1 MNKKFLSAIL
11 FGALMVSST
20 GTFVSCKDYDDDID
34 NINKELTDIKSKLS
48 DLESKV
54 TTGGAYVTKIE
65 SVEGG
70 LKVSVSDGTSYNLTI
85 AGTPAG
91 STVVIDKT
99 TGEISIDGTPTGFF
113 ATTGTTPQGES
124 TAPYVKDGFW
134 YFYDDATKAFVKS
147 EYKASGNAWAVQK
160 GDSVVLHI
168 PNEAGV
174 MQEITLPTSS
184 SALTALNATSSNWTS
199 GKNIA
204 WSKAGAD
211 VTWAG
216 KKGNVTAGQLL
227 ISQLG
232 SETATVTPASYDL
245 GAQTL
250 TLVDIDGKTAP
261 VTVTATAA
269 EGDYV
274 TDRAASPSGKWNLAI
289 AMTDE
294 VTADNI
300 ATAFTKKVNGVDKNV
315 KYALAVNGTVMTGY
329 EYVIDT
335 QTVNESKT
343 NTAYNKDQID
353 LASKNVALGTS
364 TLSLNAATA
373 AQAYDS
379 YLTFEGAS
387 KTLAEAKGITV
398 DGMNITVP
406 ATAAAAATP
415 GLSVTVNIL
424 DITGKIAKNNV
435 ALTIAGASVSETETV
450 APVSIKIST
459 VNSFS
464 VDLGTIF
471 TNLDANIAQNADA
484 TKTTVTT
491 ADGNF
496 FALTSTTAANGLF
509 NVAGND
515 KIAFKKADGS
525 AATIAERNA
534 TKAVITLKMDGGTGS
549 SYVSAA
555 KDIANIYGTFNLTL
569 TLKDK
574 QGNELKKV
582 IVPVTVSKPEF
593 DDYYT
598 ANQYAG
604 WNEGVLSSVIDNSGN
619 TPAFTMP
626 TNLYTINKK
635 ADGTTGMTDAQPDYV
650 YTYKKAAV
658 DIDNSEVKEAASIT
672 FDDVVK
678 DGFLKT
684 TDYKVKASKEVV
696 TVNALTNGGSA
707 EDNKISVSKEFTMKL
722 APAFNKAKLV
732 YYTNGVA
739 GTVAAVNADG
749 IIAPLTGDG
758 TANKPKNGLALQYGD
773 EEIAVSATAIP
784 ASESDDHKL
793 GGYKVTTGSAATG
806 AVVVGFAKSAESA
819 GTGVNL
825 ETGDTGVKITGLNA
839 GQGGELVVTF
849 TDYAGIKTQATI
861 EYKK

>member
-184 SALTALNATSSNWTS
+184 SALTALNATPSNWTS

-216 KKGNVTAGQLL
+216 KKGNVAAGQLL
-227 ISQLG
+227 IGQLG

-245 GAQTL
+245 GAQEL

-343 NTAYNKDQID
+343 NTAYNKANIG
-353 LASKNVALGTS
+353 LANANVALGTS

-406 ATAAAAATP
+406 ATAAATP

-424 DITGKIAKNNV
+424 DITGKIAKKDV
-435 ALTIAGASVSETETV
+435 VLTIAGASVSETETV

-496 FALTSTTAANGLF
+496 FALTSATSIGDGLYKVAENTA
-509 NVAGND
+509 
-515 KIAFKKADGS
+515 IAFKKADGG
-525 AATIAERNA
+525 AATIAARNA
-534 TKAVITLKMDGGTGS
+534 IKAVITLNYTGS
-549 SYVSAA
+549 KYTTAA
-555 KDIANIYGTFNLTL
+555 KDLANIYGTFNLTL
-569 TLKDK
+569 TLKDA

-604 WNEGVLSSVIDNSGN
+604 WNEGILSSVIDNSGN
-619 TPAFTMP
+619 SPAFTMP

-635 ADGTTGMTDAQPDYV
+635 ADGTGMTDAQPGYT

-658 DIDNSEVKEAASIT
+658 DNSEVKEAASIT
-672 FDDVVK
+672 FTDVVK

-684 TDYKVKASKEVV
+684 TDYKVKANKEVV
-696 TVNALTNGGSA
+696 TVNALTGASNA
-707 EDNKISVSKEFTMKL
+707 AADNTISVSKEFTMKL

-749 IIAPLTGDG
+749 IIAALTEDK

-773 EEIAVSATAIP
+773 EEIAVSTTAIP
-784 ASESDDHKL
+784 ASASASNKL
-793 GGYKVTTGSAATG
+793 GGYQVSTADATSG
-806 AVVVGFAKSAESA
+806 ATIKVGFAKSAESA
-819 GTGVNL
+819 GSSVTL
-825 ETGDTGVKITGLNA
+825 EAGDTGVKITGLNA

>member
-184 SALTALNATSSNWTS
+184 SALTALNATPSNWTS

-216 KKGNVTAGQLL
+216 KKGNVAAGQLL
-227 ISQLG
+227 IGQLG

-245 GAQTL
+245 GAQEL

-343 NTAYNKDQID
+343 NTAYNKANIG
-353 LASKNVALGTS
+353 LASANVALGTS

-406 ATAAAAATP
+406 ATAAATP

-424 DITGKIAKNNV
+424 DITGKIAKKDV
-435 ALTIAGASVSETETV
+435 VLTIAGASVSETETV

-496 FALTSTTAANGLF
+496 FALTSATSIGDGLYKVAENTA
-509 NVAGND
+509 
-515 KIAFKKADGS
+515 IAFKKADGG
-525 AATIAERNA
+525 AATIAARNA
-534 TKAVITLKMDGGTGS
+534 IKAVITLNYTGS
-549 SYVSAA
+549 KYTTAA
-555 KDIANIYGTFNLTL
+555 KDLANIYGTFNLTL
-569 TLKDK
+569 TLKDA

-604 WNEGVLSSVIDNSGN
+604 WNEGILSSVIDNSGN
-619 TPAFTMP
+619 SPAFTMP

-635 ADGTTGMTDAQPDYV
+635 ADGTGMTDVQPGYT

-658 DIDNSEVKEAASIT
+658 DNSEVKEAASIT
-672 FDDVVK
+672 FTDVVK

-684 TDYKVKASKEVV
+684 TDYKVKANKEVV
-696 TVNALTNGGSA
+696 TVNALTGASNA
-707 EDNKISVSKEFTMKL
+707 AADNTISVSKEFTMKL

-749 IIAPLTGDG
+749 IIAALTEDK

-773 EEIAVSATAIP
+773 EEIAVSTTAIP
-784 ASESDDHKL
+784 ASASASNKL
-793 GGYKVTTGSAATG
+793 GGYQVSTADATSG
-806 AVVVGFAKSAESA
+806 ATIKVGFAKSAESA
-819 GTGVNL
+819 GGSVTL
-825 ETGDTGVKITGLNA
+825 EAGDTGVKITGLNA

>member
-1 MNKKFLSAIL
+1 
-11 FGALMVSST
+11 MVSST

-184 SALTALNATSSNWTS
+184 SALTALNATPSKWTS

-216 KKGNVTAGQLL
+216 KKGNVAAGQLL
-227 ISQLG
+227 IGQLG
-232 SETATVTPASYDL
+232 SETATVAPASYDL

-300 ATAFTKKVNGVDKNV
+300 ATAFTKRVNGVDKNV

-343 NTAYNKDQID
+343 NTDYNKANIG
-353 LASKNVALGTS
+353 LASANVALGTS

-406 ATAAAAATP
+406 ATAAATP

-424 DITGKIAKNNV
+424 DITGKIAKKDV
-435 ALTIAGASVSETETV
+435 VLTIAGASVSETETV

-496 FALTSTTAANGLF
+496 FALTSATSIGDGLYKVAENTA
-509 NVAGND
+509 
-515 KIAFKKADGS
+515 IAFKKADGG
-525 AATIAERNA
+525 AATIAARNA
-534 TKAVITLKMDGGTGS
+534 IKAVITLNYTGS
-549 SYVSAA
+549 KYTTAA
-555 KDIANIYGTFNLTL
+555 KDLANIYGTFNLTL
-569 TLKDK
+569 TLKDA

-604 WNEGVLSSVIDNSGN
+604 WNEGILSSVIDNSGN
-619 TPAFTMP
+619 SPAFTMP

-635 ADGTTGMTDAQPDYV
+635 ADGTGMTDAQPGYT
-650 YTYKKAAV
+650 YTYKKADA
-658 DIDNSEVKEAASIT
+658 SEVKNVDAIIFT
-672 FDDVVK
+672 DVVK

-684 TDYKVKASKEVV
+684 TDYKVKANKEVV
-696 TVNALTNGGSA
+696 TVNALTGASNA
-707 EDNKISVSKEFTMKL
+707 AADNTISVSKEFTMKL

-749 IIAPLTGDG
+749 IIAALTGDG

-773 EEIAVSATAIP
+773 EEIAVSTTAIP
-784 ASESDDHKL
+784 TSASNDHKL
-793 GGYKVTTGSAATG
+793 GGYEVTTGSAATG

-819 GTGVNL
+819 GGSVTL
-825 ETGDTGVKITGLNA
+825 EAGDTGVKITGLNA

>member
-1 MNKKFLSAIL
+1 
-11 FGALMVSST
+11 MVSST

-34 NINKELTDIKSKLS
+34 EINKELTDLKSKLS
-48 DLESKV
+48 YLESNV
-54 TTGGAYVTKIE
+54 NAGGAYVTKIE
-65 SVEGG
+65 SVDGG
-70 LKVSVSDGTSYNLTI
+70 FKVSVSDGTSYNLTI

-184 SALTALNATSSNWTS
+184 SALTALNATPSNWTS

-216 KKGNVTAGQLL
+216 KKGNVAAGQLL
-227 ISQLG
+227 IGQLG

-245 GAQTL
+245 GAQEL

-300 ATAFTKKVNGVDKNV
+300 ATAFTKRVNGVDKNV

-343 NTAYNKDQID
+343 NTDYNKANIG
-353 LASKNVALGTS
+353 LASANVALGTS

-406 ATAAAAATP
+406 ATAAATP

-424 DITGKIAKNNV
+424 DITGKIAKKDV
-435 ALTIAGASVSETETV
+435 VLTIAGASVSETETV

-491 ADGNF
+491 ADVNF

-534 TKAVITLKMDGGTGS
+534 TKAVITLNYTGS
-549 SYVSAA
+549 KYTTAA
-555 KDIANIYGTFNLTL
+555 KDLANIYGTFNLTL
-569 TLKDK
+569 TLKDA

-619 TPAFTMP
+619 SPAFTMP

-635 ADGTTGMTDAQPDYV
+635 ADGTGMTDAQPGYT
-650 YTYKKAAV
+650 YTYKKADA
-658 DIDNSEVKEAASIT
+658 SEVKNVDAIIFT
-672 FDDVVK
+672 DVVK

-684 TDYKVKASKEVV
+684 TDYKVKANKEVV
-696 TVNALTNGGSA
+696 TVNALTGASNA
-707 EDNKISVSKEFTMKL
+707 AADNTISVSKEFTMKL

-749 IIAPLTGDG
+749 IIAALTEDK

-773 EEIAVSATAIP
+773 EEIAVSTTAIP
-784 ASESDDHKL
+784 ASASASNKL
-793 GGYKVTTGSAATG
+793 GGYQVSTANATSG
-806 AVVVGFAKSAESA
+806 ATIKVGFAKSAESA
-819 GTGVNL
+819 GGSVTL
-825 ETGDTGVKITGLNA
+825 EAGDTGVKITGLNA

>member
-1 MNKKFLSAIL
+1 
-11 FGALMVSST
+11 MVSST

-184 SALTALNATSSNWTS
+184 SALTALNATPSNWTS

-216 KKGNVTAGQLL
+216 KKGNVAAGQLL
-227 ISQLG
+227 IGQLG

-245 GAQTL
+245 GAQEL

-343 NTAYNKDQID
+343 NTAYNKANIG
-353 LASKNVALGTS
+353 LASANVALGTS

-406 ATAAAAATP
+406 ATAAATP
-415 GLSVTVNIL
+415 GLRVTVNIL
-424 DITGKIAKNNV
+424 DITGKIAKKDLV
-435 ALTIAGASVSETETV
+435 LTIAGASVSETETV

-496 FALTSTTAANGLF
+496 FALTSATSIGDGLYKVAENTA
-509 NVAGND
+509 
-515 KIAFKKADGS
+515 IAFKKADGG
-525 AATIAERNA
+525 AATIAARNA
-534 TKAVITLKMDGGTGS
+534 IKAVITLNYTGS
-549 SYVSAA
+549 KYTTAA
-555 KDIANIYGTFNLTL
+555 KDLANIYGTFNLTL
-569 TLKDK
+569 TLKDA

-604 WNEGVLSSVIDNSGN
+604 WNEGILSSVIDNSGN
-619 TPAFTMP
+619 SLAFTMP

-635 ADGTTGMTDAQPDYV
+635 ADGTGMTDAQPGYT

-658 DIDNSEVKEAASIT
+658 DNSEVKEAASIT
-672 FDDVVK
+672 FTDVVK

-684 TDYKVKASKEVV
+684 TDYKVKANKEVV
-696 TVNALTNGGSA
+696 TVNALTGASNA
-707 EDNKISVSKEFTMKL
+707 AADNTISVSKEFTMKL

-749 IIAPLTGDG
+749 IIAALTEDK

-773 EEIAVSATAIP
+773 EEIAVSTTAIP
-784 ASESDDHKL
+784 ASASASNKL
-793 GGYKVTTGSAATG
+793 GGYQVSTADATSG
-806 AVVVGFAKSAESA
+806 ATIKVGFAKSAESA
-819 GTGVNL
+819 GGSVTL
-825 ETGDTGVKITGLNA
+825 EAGDTGVKIAGLNA

>member
-1 MNKKFLSAIL
+1 
-11 FGALMVSST
+11 MVSST

-184 SALTALNATSSNWTS
+184 SALTALNATPSNWTS

-216 KKGNVTAGQLL
+216 KKGNVAAGQLL
-227 ISQLG
+227 IGQLG

-245 GAQTL
+245 GAQEL

-343 NTAYNKDQID
+343 NTAYSKANIG
-353 LASKNVALGTS
+353 LASANVALGTS

-406 ATAAAAATP
+406 ATAAATP

-424 DITGKIAKNNV
+424 DITGKIAKKDV
-435 ALTIAGASVSETETV
+435 VLTIAGASVSETETV

-471 TNLDANIAQNADA
+471 TNLDANIAQNADT

-496 FALTSTTAANGLF
+496 FALTSATSIGDGLYKVAENTA
-509 NVAGND
+509 
-515 KIAFKKADGS
+515 IAFKKADGG
-525 AATIAERNA
+525 AATIAARNA
-534 TKAVITLKMDGGTGS
+534 IKAVITLNYTGS
-549 SYVSAA
+549 KYTTAA
-555 KDIANIYGTFNLTL
+555 KDLANIYGTFNLTL
-569 TLKDK
+569 TLKDA

-604 WNEGVLSSVIDNSGN
+604 WNEGILSSVIDNSGN
-619 TPAFTMP
+619 SPAFTMP

-635 ADGTTGMTDAQPDYV
+635 ADGTGMTDAQPGYT

-658 DIDNSEVKEAASIT
+658 DNSEVKEAASIT
-672 FDDVVK
+672 FTDVVK

-684 TDYKVKASKEVV
+684 TDYKVKANKEVV
-696 TVNALTNGGSA
+696 TVNALTGASNA
-707 EDNKISVSKEFTMKL
+707 AADNTISVSKEFTMKL

-749 IIAPLTGDG
+749 IIAALTEDK

-773 EEIAVSATAIP
+773 EEIAVSTTAIP
-784 ASESDDHKL
+784 ASASASNKL
-793 GGYKVTTGSAATG
+793 GGYQVSTADATSG
-806 AVVVGFAKSAESA
+806 ATIKVGFAKSAESA
-819 GTGVNL
+819 GGSVTL
-825 ETGDTGVKITGLNA
+825 EAGDAGVKITGLNA

>member
-184 SALTALNATSSNWTS
+184 SALTALNATPSNWTS

-216 KKGNVTAGQLL
+216 KKGNVAAGQLL
-227 ISQLG
+227 IGQLG

-245 GAQTL
+245 GAQEL

-343 NTAYNKDQID
+343 NTAYNKANIG
-353 LASKNVALGTS
+353 LASANVALGTS

-406 ATAAAAATP
+406 ATAAATP

-424 DITGKIAKNNV
+424 DITGKIAKKDV
-435 ALTIAGASVSETETV
+435 VLTIAGASVSETETV

-496 FALTSTTAANGLF
+496 FALTSATSIGDGLYKVAENTA
-509 NVAGND
+509 
-515 KIAFKKADGS
+515 IAFKKADGG
-525 AATIAERNA
+525 AATIAARNA
-534 TKAVITLKMDGGTGS
+534 IKAVITLNYTGS
-549 SYVSAA
+549 KYTTAA
-555 KDIANIYGTFNLTL
+555 KDLANIYGTFNLTL
-569 TLKDK
+569 TLKDA

-604 WNEGVLSSVIDNSGN
+604 WNEGILSSVIDNSGN
-619 TPAFTMP
+619 SPAFTMP

-635 ADGTTGMTDAQPDYV
+635 ADGTGMTDAQPGYT

-658 DIDNSEVKEAASIT
+658 DNSEVKEAASIT
-672 FDDVVK
+672 FTDVVK

-684 TDYKVKASKEVV
+684 TDYKVKANKEVV
-696 TVNALTNGGSA
+696 TVNALTGASNA
-707 EDNKISVSKEFTMKL
+707 AADNTISVSKEFTMKL

-749 IIAPLTGDG
+749 IIAALTEDK

-773 EEIAVSATAIP
+773 EEIAVSTTAIP
-784 ASESDDHKL
+784 ASASASNKL
-793 GGYKVTTGSAATG
+793 GGYQVSTADATSG
-806 AVVVGFAKSAESA
+806 ATIKVGFAKSAESA
-819 GTGVNL
+819 GGSVTL
-825 ETGDTGVKITGLNA
+825 EAGDTGVKIIGLNA

>member
-1 MNKKFLSAIL
+1 
-11 FGALMVSST
+11 MVSST

-34 NINKELTDIKSKLS
+34 EINKELTDIKSKLS

-184 SALTALNATSSNWTS
+184 SALTALNATPSNWTS

-216 KKGNVTAGQLL
+216 KKGNVAAGQLL
-227 ISQLG
+227 IGQLG

-245 GAQTL
+245 GAQEL

-343 NTAYNKDQID
+343 NTAYNKAQID

-406 ATAAAAATP
+406 ATAAATS

-424 DITGKIAKNNV
+424 DITGKIAKKDII
-435 ALTIAGASVSETETV
+435 LTIAGASVSETETV

-496 FALTSTTAANGLF
+496 FALTSATSIGDGLYKVAENTA
-509 NVAGND
+509 
-515 KIAFKKADGS
+515 IAFKKADGG
-525 AATIAERNA
+525 AATIAARNA
-534 TKAVITLKMDGGTGS
+534 TKAVITLNYAS
-549 SYVSAA
+549 SKYTTAA
-555 KDIANIYGTFNLTL
+555 KDLANIYGTFNLTL
-569 TLKDK
+569 TLKDA

-582 IVPVTVSKPEF
+582 IVPVTVSKPDF

-604 WNEGVLSSVIDNSGN
+604 WNEGILSSVIDNSTQN
-619 TPAFTMP
+619 APAFTMP

-635 ADGTTGMTDAQPDYV
+635 ADGTTGMTDAQPDYT
-650 YTYKKAAV
+650 YTYKKT
-658 DIDNSEVKEAASIT
+658 DNSEANNVTSIT
-672 FDDVVK
+672 FTDVVK

-684 TDYKVKASKEVV
+684 TDYKVKASNEVV
-696 TVNALTNGGSA
+696 TVNALTNDGSA
-707 EDNKISVSKEFTMKL
+707 EDNGISVSKEFTMKL

-784 ASESDDHKL
+784 ASASNDHKL
-793 GGYKVTTGSAATG
+793 GGYEVTTGSAATG

-825 ETGDTGVKITGLNA
+825 ETGDTGVKIAGLNA

>member
-1 MNKKFLSAIL
+1 
-11 FGALMVSST
+11 MVSST

-34 NINKELTDIKSKLS
+34 EINKELTDIKSKLS

-113 ATTGTTPQGES
+113 ATTDTTPQGES

-184 SALTALNATSSNWTS
+184 SALTALNATPSNWTS

-216 KKGNVTAGQLL
+216 KKGNVAAGQLL
-227 ISQLG
+227 IGQLG

-245 GAQTL
+245 GAQEL

-343 NTAYNKDQID
+343 NTAYNKAQID

-406 ATAAAAATP
+406 ATAAATS

-424 DITGKIAKNNV
+424 DITGKIAKKDII
-435 ALTIAGASVSETETV
+435 LTIAGASVSETETV

-471 TNLDANIAQNADA
+471 TNLDANIAHNAKAD
-484 TKTTVTT
+484 KTTVTT

-496 FALTSTTAANGLF
+496 FALTSATSIGDGLYKVAENTA
-509 NVAGND
+509 
-515 KIAFKKADGS
+515 IAFKKADGG
-525 AATIAERNA
+525 AATIAARNA
-534 TKAVITLKMDGGTGS
+534 TKAVITLNYAS
-549 SYVSAA
+549 SKYTTAA
-555 KDIANIYGTFNLTL
+555 KDLANIYGTFNLTL
-569 TLKDK
+569 TLKDA

-582 IVPVTVSKPEF
+582 IVPVTVSKPDF

-604 WNEGVLSSVIDNSGN
+604 WNEGILSSVIDNSTQN
-619 TPAFTMP
+619 APAFTMP

-635 ADGTTGMTDAQPDYV
+635 ADGTTGMTDAQPDYT
-650 YTYKKAAV
+650 YTYKKT
-658 DIDNSEVKEAASIT
+658 DNSEANNVTSIT
-672 FDDVVK
+672 FTDVVK

-684 TDYKVKASKEVV
+684 TDYKVKASNEVV
-696 TVNALTNGGSA
+696 TVNALTNDGSA
-707 EDNKISVSKEFTMKL
+707 EDNGISVSKEFTMKL

-739 GTVAAVNADG
+739 GTVATVNADG

-784 ASESDDHKL
+784 ASASNDHKL
-793 GGYKVTTGSAATG
+793 GGYEVTTGSAATG

-825 ETGDTGVKITGLNA
+825 ETGDTGVKIAGLNA

>member
-184 SALTALNATSSNWTS
+184 SALTALNATPSNWTS

-216 KKGNVTAGQLL
+216 KKGNVAAGQLL
-227 ISQLG
+227 IGQLG

-245 GAQTL
+245 GAQEL

-343 NTAYNKDQID
+343 NTAYNKANIG
-353 LASKNVALGTS
+353 LASANVALGTS

-406 ATAAAAATP
+406 ATAAATP

-424 DITGKIAKNNV
+424 DITGKIAKKDV
-435 ALTIAGASVSETETV
+435 VLTIAGASVSETETV

-496 FALTSTTAANGLF
+496 FALTSATSIGDGLYKVAENTA
-509 NVAGND
+509 
-515 KIAFKKADGS
+515 IAFKKADGG
-525 AATIAERNA
+525 AATIAARNA
-534 TKAVITLKMDGGTGS
+534 IKAVITLNYTGS
-549 SYVSAA
+549 KYTTAA
-555 KDIANIYGTFNLTL
+555 KDLANIYGTFNLTL
-569 TLKDK
+569 TLKDA

-604 WNEGVLSSVIDNSGN
+604 WNEGILSSVIDNSGN
-619 TPAFTMP
+619 SPAFTMP

-635 ADGTTGMTDAQPDYV
+635 ADGTGMTDAQPGYT

-658 DIDNSEVKEAASIT
+658 DNSEVKEVASIT
-672 FDDVVK
+672 FTDVVK

-684 TDYKVKASKEVV
+684 TDYKVKANKKVV
-696 TVNALTNGGSA
+696 TVNALTGASNA
-707 EDNKISVSKEFTMKL
+707 AADNTISVSKEFTMKL

-749 IIAPLTGDG
+749 IIAALTEDK

-773 EEIAVSATAIP
+773 EEIAVSTTAIP
-784 ASESDDHKL
+784 ASASASNKL
-793 GGYKVTTGSAATG
+793 GGYQVSTADATSG
-806 AVVVGFAKSAESA
+806 ATIKVGFAKSAESA
-819 GTGVNL
+819 GGSVTL
-825 ETGDTGVKITGLNA
+825 EAGDTGVKITGLNA

>member
-184 SALTALNATSSNWTS
+184 SALTALNATPSNWTS

-216 KKGNVTAGQLL
+216 KKGNVAAGQLL
-227 ISQLG
+227 IGQLG

-245 GAQTL
+245 GAQEL

-343 NTAYNKDQID
+343 NTAYNEANIG
-353 LASKNVALGTS
+353 LASANVALGTS

-406 ATAAAAATP
+406 ATAAATP

-424 DITGKIAKNNV
+424 DITGKIAKKDV
-435 ALTIAGASVSETETV
+435 VLTIAGASVSETETV

-496 FALTSTTAANGLF
+496 FALTSATSIGDGLYKVAENTA
-509 NVAGND
+509 
-515 KIAFKKADGS
+515 IAFKKADGG
-525 AATIAERNA
+525 AATIAARNA
-534 TKAVITLKMDGGTGS
+534 IKAVITLNYTGS
-549 SYVSAA
+549 KYTTAA
-555 KDIANIYGTFNLTL
+555 KDLANIYGTFNLTL
-569 TLKDK
+569 TLKDA

-604 WNEGVLSSVIDNSGN
+604 WNEGILSSVIDNSGN
-619 TPAFTMP
+619 SPAFTMP

-635 ADGTTGMTDAQPDYV
+635 ADGTGMTDAQPGYT

-658 DIDNSEVKEAASIT
+658 DNSEVKEAASIT
-672 FDDVVK
+672 FTDVVK

-684 TDYKVKASKEVV
+684 TDYKVKANKEVV
-696 TVNALTNGGSA
+696 TVNALTGASNA
-707 EDNKISVSKEFTMKL
+707 AADNTISVSKEFTMKL

-749 IIAPLTGDG
+749 IIAALTEDK

-773 EEIAVSATAIP
+773 EEIAVSTTAIP
-784 ASESDDHKL
+784 ASASASNKL
-793 GGYKVTTGSAATG
+793 GGYQVSTADATSG
-806 AVVVGFAKSAESA
+806 ATIKVGFAKSAESA
-819 GTGVNL
+819 GGSVTL
-825 ETGDTGVKITGLNA
+825 EAGDTGVKITGLNA
-839 GQGGELVVTF
+839 GQGCELVVTF

>member
-1 MNKKFLSAIL
+1 
-11 FGALMVSST
+11 MVSST

-184 SALTALNATSSNWTS
+184 SALTALNATPSNWTS

-216 KKGNVTAGQLL
+216 KKGNVAAGQLL
-227 ISQLG
+227 IGQLG

-245 GAQTL
+245 GAQEL

-343 NTAYNKDQID
+343 NTAYNKANIG
-353 LASKNVALGTS
+353 LASANVALGTS

-406 ATAAAAATP
+406 ATAAATP

-424 DITGKIAKNNV
+424 DITGKIAKKDV
-435 ALTIAGASVSETETV
+435 VLTIAGASVSETETV

-496 FALTSTTAANGLF
+496 FALTSATSIGDGLYKVAENTA
-509 NVAGND
+509 
-515 KIAFKKADGS
+515 IAFKKADGG
-525 AATIAERNA
+525 AATIAARNA
-534 TKAVITLKMDGGTGS
+534 IKAVITLNYTGS
-549 SYVSAA
+549 KYTTAA
-555 KDIANIYGTFNLTL
+555 KDLANIYGTFNLTL
-569 TLKDK
+569 TLKDA

-604 WNEGVLSSVIDNSGN
+604 WNEGILSSVIDNSGN
-619 TPAFTMP
+619 SPAFTMP

-635 ADGTTGMTDAQPDYV
+635 ADGTGMTDAQPGYT

-658 DIDNSEVKEAASIT
+658 DNSEVKEAASIT
-672 FDDVVK
+672 FTDVVK

-684 TDYKVKASKEVV
+684 TDYKVKANKEVV
-696 TVNALTNGGSA
+696 TVNALTGASNA
-707 EDNKISVSKEFTMKL
+707 AADNTISVSKEFTMKL

-749 IIAPLTGDG
+749 IIAALTEDK

-773 EEIAVSATAIP
+773 EEIAVSTTAIP
-784 ASESDDHKL
+784 ASASASNKL
-793 GGYKVTTGSAATG
+793 GGYQVSTADATSG
-806 AVVVGFAKSAESA
+806 ATIKVGFAKSAESA
-819 GTGVNL
+819 GGSVTL
-825 ETGDTGVKITGLNA
+825 EAGDTGVKITGLNA

>member
-1 MNKKFLSAIL
+1 
-11 FGALMVSST
+11 MVSST

-184 SALTALNATSSNWTS
+184 SALTALNATPSNWTS

-216 KKGNVTAGQLL
+216 KKGNVAAGQLL
-227 ISQLG
+227 IGQLG

-245 GAQTL
+245 GAQEL

-343 NTAYNKDQID
+343 NTAYNKANIG
-353 LASKNVALGTS
+353 LASANVALGTS

-406 ATAAAAATP
+406 ATAAATP

-424 DITGKIAKNNV
+424 DITGKIAKKDV
-435 ALTIAGASVSETETV
+435 VLTIAGASVSETETV

-496 FALTSTTAANGLF
+496 FALTSATSIGDGLYKVAENTA
-509 NVAGND
+509 
-515 KIAFKKADGS
+515 IAFKKADGG
-525 AATIAERNA
+525 AATIAARNA
-534 TKAVITLKMDGGTGS
+534 IKAVITLNYTGS
-549 SYVSAA
+549 KYTTAA
-555 KDIANIYGTFNLTL
+555 KDLANIYGTFNLTL
-569 TLKDK
+569 TLKDA

-604 WNEGVLSSVIDNSGN
+604 WNEGILSSVIDNSGN
-619 TPAFTMP
+619 SPAFTKP

-635 ADGTTGMTDAQPDYV
+635 ADGTGMTDAQPGYT

-658 DIDNSEVKEAASIT
+658 DNSEVKEAASIT
-672 FDDVVK
+672 FTDVVK

-684 TDYKVKASKEVV
+684 TDYKVKANKEVV
-696 TVNALTNGGSA
+696 TVNALTGASNA
-707 EDNKISVSKEFTMKL
+707 AADNTISVSKEFTMKL

-749 IIAPLTGDG
+749 IIAALTEDK

-773 EEIAVSATAIP
+773 EEIAVSTTAIP
-784 ASESDDHKL
+784 ASASASNKL
-793 GGYKVTTGSAATG
+793 GGYQVSTADATSG
-806 AVVVGFAKSAESA
+806 ATIKVGFAKSAESA
-819 GTGVNL
+819 GGSVTL
-825 ETGDTGVKITGLNA
+825 EAGDTGVKITGLNA

>member
-184 SALTALNATSSNWTS
+184 SALTALNATPSNWTS

-216 KKGNVTAGQLL
+216 KKGNVAAGQLL
-227 ISQLG
+227 IGQLG

-245 GAQTL
+245 GAQEL

-343 NTAYNKDQID
+343 NTAYNKANIE
-353 LASKNVALGTS
+353 LASANVALGTS

-406 ATAAAAATP
+406 ATAAATP

-424 DITGKIAKNNV
+424 DITGKIAKKDV
-435 ALTIAGASVSETETV
+435 VLTIAGASVSETETV

-496 FALTSTTAANGLF
+496 FALTSATSIGDGLYKVAENTA
-509 NVAGND
+509 
-515 KIAFKKADGS
+515 IAFKKADGG
-525 AATIAERNA
+525 AATIAARNA
-534 TKAVITLKMDGGTGS
+534 IKAVITLNYTGS
-549 SYVSAA
+549 KYTTAA
-555 KDIANIYGTFNLTL
+555 KDLANIYGTFNLTL
-569 TLKDK
+569 TLKDA

-604 WNEGVLSSVIDNSGN
+604 WNEGILSSVIDNSGN
-619 TPAFTMP
+619 SPAFTMP

-635 ADGTTGMTDAQPDYV
+635 ADGTGMTDAQLGYT

-658 DIDNSEVKEAASIT
+658 DNSEVKEAASIT
-672 FDDVVK
+672 FTDVVK
-678 DGFLKT
+678 NGFLKT
-684 TDYKVKASKEVV
+684 TDYKVKANKEVV
-696 TVNALTNGGSA
+696 TVNALTGASNA
-707 EDNKISVSKEFTMKL
+707 AADNTISVSKEFTMKL

-749 IIAPLTGDG
+749 IIAALTEDK

-773 EEIAVSATAIP
+773 EEIAVSTTAIP
-784 ASESDDHKL
+784 ASASASNKL
-793 GGYKVTTGSAATG
+793 GGYQVSTADATSG
-806 AVVVGFAKSAESA
+806 ATIKVGFAKSAESA
-819 GTGVNL
+819 GGSVTL
-825 ETGDTGVKITGLNA
+825 EAGDTGVKITGLNA

>member
-184 SALTALNATSSNWTS
+184 SALTALNATPSNWTS

-216 KKGNVTAGQLL
+216 KKGNVAAGQLL
-227 ISQLG
+227 IGQLG

-245 GAQTL
+245 GAQEL

-343 NTAYNKDQID
+343 NTAYNKANIG
-353 LASKNVALGTS
+353 LASANVALGTS

-406 ATAAAAATP
+406 ATAAATP

-424 DITGKIAKNNV
+424 DITGKIAKKDV
-435 ALTIAGASVSETETV
+435 VLTIAGASVSETETV

-496 FALTSTTAANGLF
+496 FALTSATSIGDGLYKVAENTA
-509 NVAGND
+509 
-515 KIAFKKADGS
+515 IAFKKADGG
-525 AATIAERNA
+525 AATIAARNA
-534 TKAVITLKMDGGTGS
+534 IKAVITLNYTGS
-549 SYVSAA
+549 KYTTAA
-555 KDIANIYGTFNLTL
+555 KDLANIYGTFNLTL
-569 TLKDK
+569 TLKDA

-604 WNEGVLSSVIDNSGN
+604 WNEGILSSVIDNSGN
-619 TPAFTMP
+619 SPAFTMP

-635 ADGTTGMTDAQPDYV
+635 ADGTGMTDAQPGYT

-658 DIDNSEVKEAASIT
+658 DNSEVKEAASIT
-672 FDDVVK
+672 FTDVVK

-684 TDYKVKASKEVV
+684 TDYKVKANKEVV
-696 TVNALTNGGSA
+696 TVNALTGASNA
-707 EDNKISVSKEFTMKL
+707 AADNTISVSKEFTMKL

-749 IIAPLTGDG
+749 IIAALTEDK

-773 EEIAVSATAIP
+773 EEIAVSTTAIP
-784 ASESDDHKL
+784 ASASASNKL
-793 GGYKVTTGSAATG
+793 GGYQVSTADATSG
-806 AVVVGFAKSAESA
+806 ATIKVGFAKSAESA
-819 GTGVNL
+819 GASVTL
-825 ETGDTGVKITGLNA
+825 EAGDTGVKITGLNA

>member
-85 AGTPAG
+85 ASTPAG

-184 SALTALNATSSNWTS
+184 SALTALNATPSNWTS

-216 KKGNVTAGQLL
+216 KKGNVAAGQLL
-227 ISQLG
+227 IGQLG

-245 GAQTL
+245 GAQEL

-343 NTAYNKDQID
+343 NTAYNKANIG
-353 LASKNVALGTS
+353 LASANVALGTS

-406 ATAAAAATP
+406 ATAAATP

-424 DITGKIAKNNV
+424 DITGKIAKKDV
-435 ALTIAGASVSETETV
+435 VLTIAGASVSETETV

-496 FALTSTTAANGLF
+496 FALTSATSIGDGLYKVAENTA
-509 NVAGND
+509 
-515 KIAFKKADGS
+515 IAFKKADGG
-525 AATIAERNA
+525 AATIAARNA
-534 TKAVITLKMDGGTGS
+534 IKAVITLNYTGS
-549 SYVSAA
+549 KYTTAA
-555 KDIANIYGTFNLTL
+555 KDLANIYGTFNLTL
-569 TLKDK
+569 TLKDA

-604 WNEGVLSSVIDNSGN
+604 WNEGILSSVIDNSGN
-619 TPAFTMP
+619 SPAFTMP

-635 ADGTTGMTDAQPDYV
+635 ADGTGMTDAQPGYT

-658 DIDNSEVKEAASIT
+658 DNSEVKEAASIT
-672 FDDVVK
+672 FTDVVK

-684 TDYKVKASKEVV
+684 TDYKVKANKGVV
-696 TVNALTNGGSA
+696 TVNALTGASNA
-707 EDNKISVSKEFTMKL
+707 AADNTISVSKEFTMKL

-749 IIAPLTGDG
+749 IIAALTEDK

-773 EEIAVSATAIP
+773 EEIAVSTTAIP
-784 ASESDDHKL
+784 ASASASNKL
-793 GGYKVTTGSAATG
+793 GGYQVSTADATSG
-806 AVVVGFAKSAESA
+806 ATIKVGFAKSAESA
-819 GTGVNL
+819 GGSVTL
-825 ETGDTGVKITGLNA
+825 EAGDTGVKITGLNA

>member
-1 MNKKFLSAIL
+1 
-11 FGALMVSST
+11 MVSST

-184 SALTALNATSSNWTS
+184 SALTALNATPSNWTS

-216 KKGNVTAGQLL
+216 KKGNVAAGQLL
-227 ISQLG
+227 IGQLG

-245 GAQTL
+245 GAQEL

-343 NTAYNKDQID
+343 NTAYNKANIG
-353 LASKNVALGTS
+353 LASANVALGTS

-406 ATAAAAATP
+406 ATAAATP

-424 DITGKIAKNNV
+424 DITGKIAKKDV
-435 ALTIAGASVSETETV
+435 VLTIAGASVSETETV

-496 FALTSTTAANGLF
+496 FALTSATSIGDGLYKVAENTA
-509 NVAGND
+509 
-515 KIAFKKADGS
+515 IAFKKADGG
-525 AATIAERNA
+525 AATIAARNA
-534 TKAVITLKMDGGTGS
+534 IKAVITLNYTGS
-549 SYVSAA
+549 KYTTAA
-555 KDIANIYGTFNLTL
+555 KDLANIYGTFNLTL
-569 TLKDK
+569 TLKDA

-604 WNEGVLSSVIDNSGN
+604 WNEGILSSVIDNSGN
-619 TPAFTMP
+619 SPAFTMP

-635 ADGTTGMTDAQPDYV
+635 ADGTGMTDAQPGYT

-658 DIDNSEVKEAASIT
+658 DNSEVKEAASIT
-672 FDDVVK
+672 FTDVVK

-684 TDYKVKASKEVV
+684 TDYKVKANKEVV
-696 TVNALTNGGSA
+696 TVNALTGASNA
-707 EDNKISVSKEFTMKL
+707 AADNTISVSKEFTMKL

-749 IIAPLTGDG
+749 IIAALTEDK

-773 EEIAVSATAIP
+773 EEIAVSTTAIP
-784 ASESDDHKL
+784 ASASASNKL
-793 GGYKVTTGSAATG
+793 GGYQVSTADATSG
-806 AVVVGFAKSAESA
+806 ATIKVGFAKSAESA
-819 GTGVNL
+819 GGSVTL
-825 ETGDTGVKITGLNA
+825 EAADTGVKITGLNA

>member
-1 MNKKFLSAIL
+1 
-11 FGALMVSST
+11 MVSST

-216 KKGNVTAGQLL
+216 KKGNVAAGQLL
-227 ISQLG
+227 IGQLG

-245 GAQTL
+245 GAQEL

-343 NTAYNKDQID
+343 NTAYNKNQIG
-353 LASKNVALGTS
+353 LASANVALGTS

-406 ATAAAAATP
+406 ATAAATP

-424 DITGKIAKNNV
+424 DITGKIAKKDII
-435 ALTIAGASVSETETV
+435 LTIAGASVSETETV

-496 FALTSTTAANGLF
+496 FALTSTTSIGDGLYK
-509 NVAGND
+509 VAENTA
-515 KIAFKKADGS
+515 IAFKKADGG
-525 AATIAERNA
+525 AATIAARNA
-534 TKAVITLKMDGGTGS
+534 TKAVITLDYAS
-549 SYVSAA
+549 SKYTTAA

-658 DIDNSEVKEAASIT
+658 DNSEVKEAASIT
-672 FDDVVK
+672 FNDVVK

-684 TDYKVKASKEVV
+684 TDYKVKASNEVV
-696 TVNALTNGGSA
+696 TVNALTGVSNA
-707 EDNKISVSKEFTMKL
+707 AADNTISVSKEFTMKL

-773 EEIAVSATAIP
+773 EEIAVSTTAIP
-784 ASESDDHKL
+784 ASASASNKL
-793 GGYKVTTGSAATG
+793 GGYQVSTADATSG
-806 AVVVGFAKSAESA
+806 ATIKVGFAKSAESA
-819 GTGVNL
+819 GGSVTL
-825 ETGDTGVKITGLNA
+825 EAGDTGVKITGLNA

>member
-1 MNKKFLSAIL
+1 M
-11 FGALMVSST
+11 
-20 GTFVSCKDYDDDID
+20 
-34 NINKELTDIKSKLS
+34 TDIKSKLS

-184 SALTALNATSSNWTS
+184 SALTALDATLNNWTS

-216 KKGNVTAGQLL
+216 KKGNVAAGQLL
-227 ISQLG
+227 IGQLG

-245 GAQTL
+245 GAQEL

-343 NTAYNKDQID
+343 NTAYNKANIG
-353 LASKNVALGTS
+353 LASANVALGTS

-406 ATAAAAATP
+406 ATAAATP

-424 DITGKIAKNNV
+424 DITGKIAKKDV
-435 ALTIAGASVSETETV
+435 VLTIAGASVSETETV

-496 FALTSTTAANGLF
+496 FALTSATSIGDGLYKVAENTA
-509 NVAGND
+509 
-515 KIAFKKADGS
+515 IAFKKADGG
-525 AATIAERNA
+525 AATIAARNA
-534 TKAVITLKMDGGTGS
+534 IKAVITLNYTGS
-549 SYVSAA
+549 KYTTAA
-555 KDIANIYGTFNLTL
+555 KDLANIYGTFNLTL
-569 TLKDK
+569 TLKDA

-658 DIDNSEVKEAASIT
+658 DNSEVKEAASIT
-672 FDDVVK
+672 FNDVVK

-684 TDYKVKASKEVV
+684 TDYKVKASNEVV

-707 EDNKISVSKEFTMKL
+707 EDNEISVSKEFTMKL

-773 EEIAVSATAIP
+773 EEIAVSTTAIP
-784 ASESDDHKL
+784 ASASDDHKL

-825 ETGDTGVKITGLNA
+825 EIGDTGVKITGLNA

>member
-1 MNKKFLSAIL
+1 
-11 FGALMVSST
+11 MVSST

-174 MQEITLPTSS
+174 VQEITLPTSS
-184 SALTALNATSSNWTS
+184 SALTALNATPNNWIS

-216 KKGNVTAGQLL
+216 KKGNVAAGQLL
-227 ISQLG
+227 IGQLG

-245 GAQTL
+245 GAQEL

-343 NTAYNKDQID
+343 NTAYNKANIG
-353 LASKNVALGTS
+353 LANANVALGTS

-406 ATAAAAATP
+406 ATAAATS

-424 DITGKIAKNNV
+424 DITGKIAKKDV
-435 ALTIAGASVSETETV
+435 DLTIAGASVSETETV

-496 FALTSTTAANGLF
+496 FALTSTTSIGDGLYK
-509 NVAGND
+509 VAENTA
-515 KIAFKKADGS
+515 IAFKKADGG
-525 AATIAERNA
+525 AATIAARNA
-534 TKAVITLKMDGGTGS
+534 TKAVITLDYAS
-549 SYVSAA
+549 SKYITAA

-658 DIDNSEVKEAASIT
+658 DNSEVKEAASIT
-672 FDDVVK
+672 FNDVVK

-684 TDYKVKASKEVV
+684 TDYKVKASNEVV
-696 TVNALTNGGSA
+696 TVNALTGVSNA
-707 EDNKISVSKEFTMKL
+707 AADNTISVSKEFTMKL

-773 EEIAVSATAIP
+773 EEIAVSTTAIP

-806 AVVVGFAKSAESA
+806 AVVVEFAKSAESA
-819 GTGVNL
+819 GGSVTL
-825 ETGDTGVKITGLNA
+825 ETGDAGVKIADLNA

>member
-1 MNKKFLSAIL
+1 MI
-11 FGALMVSST
+11 G
-20 GTFVSCKDYDDDID
+20 
-34 NINKELTDIKSKLS
+34 
-48 DLESKV
+48 
-54 TTGGAYVTKIE
+54 
-65 SVEGG
+65 
-70 LKVSVSDGTSYNLTI
+70 
-85 AGTPAG
+85 
-91 STVVIDKT
+91 
-99 TGEISIDGTPTGFF
+99 
-113 ATTGTTPQGES
+113 
-124 TAPYVKDGFW
+124 
-134 YFYDDATKAFVKS
+134 
-147 EYKASGNAWAVQK
+147 
-160 GDSVVLHI
+160 
-168 PNEAGV
+168 
-174 MQEITLPTSS
+174 
-184 SALTALNATSSNWTS
+184 
-199 GKNIA
+199 
-204 WSKAGAD
+204 
-211 VTWAG
+211 
-216 KKGNVTAGQLL
+216 
-227 ISQLG
+227 QLG

-245 GAQTL
+245 GAQEL

-343 NTAYNKDQID
+343 NTAYNKANIG
-353 LASKNVALGTS
+353 LANANVALGTS

-406 ATAAAAATP
+406 ATAAATP

-424 DITGKIAKNNV
+424 DITGKIAKKDV
-435 ALTIAGASVSETETV
+435 DLTIAGASVSETETV

-496 FALTSTTAANGLF
+496 FALTSTISIGDGLYKVAENTA
-509 NVAGND
+509 
-515 KIAFKKADGS
+515 IAFKKADGG
-525 AATIAERNA
+525 AATIAARNA
-534 TKAVITLKMDGGTGS
+534 TKAVITLDYAS
-549 SYVSAA
+549 SKYTTAA

-658 DIDNSEVKEAASIT
+658 DNSEVKEAASIT
-672 FDDVVK
+672 FNDVVK

-684 TDYKVKASKEVV
+684 TDYKVKASNEVV
-696 TVNALTNGGSA
+696 TVNALTGVSNA
-707 EDNKISVSKEFTMKL
+707 AADNTISVSKEFTMKL

-773 EEIAVSATAIP
+773 EEIAVSTTAIP

-806 AVVVGFAKSAESA
+806 AVVVEFAKSAESA
-819 GTGVNL
+819 GGSVTL
-825 ETGDTGVKITGLNA
+825 ETGDAGVKIADLNA

>member
-1 MNKKFLSAIL
+1 
-11 FGALMVSST
+11 MVSST

-184 SALTALNATSSNWTS
+184 SALTALDATLNNWIS

-227 ISQLG
+227 IGQLG

-245 GAQTL
+245 GAQEL

-343 NTAYNKDQID
+343 NTAYNKNQIG
-353 LASKNVALGTS
+353 LASANVALGTS

-406 ATAAAAATP
+406 DTAAATP

-424 DITGKIAKNNV
+424 DITGKIAKKDV
-435 ALTIAGASVSETETV
+435 DLTIAGASVSETETV

-471 TNLDANIAQNADA
+471 TNLDANIAQNADT

-496 FALTSTTAANGLF
+496 FALTSTISIGDGLYKVAENTA
-509 NVAGND
+509 
-515 KIAFKKADGS
+515 IAFKKADGG
-525 AATIAERNA
+525 AATIAARNA
-534 TKAVITLKMDGGTGS
+534 TKAVITLDYAS
-549 SYVSAA
+549 SKYTTAA

-619 TPAFTMP
+619 IPAFTMP

-635 ADGTTGMTDAQPDYV
+635 ADGTTGMTDAQPGYV

-658 DIDNSEVKEAASIT
+658 DNSEVKEAASIT
-672 FDDVVK
+672 FNDVFK

-684 TDYKVKASKEVV
+684 TDYKVKASNEVV
-696 TVNALTNGGSA
+696 TVNALTGVSNAAG
-707 EDNKISVSKEFTMKL
+707 DNTISVSKEFTMKL

-773 EEIAVSATAIP
+773 EEIAVSTTAIP

-806 AVVVGFAKSAESA
+806 AVVVKFAKSAESA
-819 GTGVNL
+819 GGSVTL
-825 ETGDTGVKITGLNA
+825 ETGDAGVKIADLNA

>member
-1 MNKKFLSAIL
+1 
-11 FGALMVSST
+11 MVSST

-184 SALTALNATSSNWTS
+184 SALTALNATPSNWTS

-216 KKGNVTAGQLL
+216 KKGNVAAGQLL
-227 ISQLG
+227 IGQLG

-245 GAQTL
+245 GAQEL

-343 NTAYNKDQID
+343 NTAYNKANIG
-353 LASKNVALGTS
+353 LASANVALGTS

-406 ATAAAAATP
+406 ATAAATP

-424 DITGKIAKNNV
+424 DITGKIAKKDV
-435 ALTIAGASVSETETV
+435 VLTIAGASVSETETV

-496 FALTSTTAANGLF
+496 FALTSATSIGDGLYKVAENTA
-509 NVAGND
+509 
-515 KIAFKKADGS
+515 IAFKKADGG
-525 AATIAERNA
+525 AATIAARNA
-534 TKAVITLKMDGGTGS
+534 IKAVITLNYTGS
-549 SYVSAA
+549 KYTTAA
-555 KDIANIYGTFNLTL
+555 KDLANIYGTFNLTL
-569 TLKDK
+569 TLKDA

-604 WNEGVLSSVIDNSGN
+604 WNEGILSSVIDNSGN
-619 TPAFTMP
+619 SPAFTMP

-635 ADGTTGMTDAQPDYV
+635 ADGTGMTDAQPGYT

-658 DIDNSEVKEAASIT
+658 DNSEVKEAASIT
-672 FDDVVK
+672 FTDVVK

-684 TDYKVKASKEVV
+684 TDYKVKANKEVV
-696 TVNALTNGGSA
+696 TVNALTGASNA
-707 EDNKISVSKEFTMKL
+707 AADNTISVSKEFTMKL

-749 IIAPLTGDG
+749 IIAALTEDK

-773 EEIAVSATAIP
+773 EEIAVSTTAIP
-784 ASESDDHKL
+784 ASASASNKL
-793 GGYKVTTGSAATG
+793 GGYQVSTADATSG
-806 AVVVGFAKSAESA
+806 ATIKVGFAKSAESA
-819 GTGVNL
+819 GGSVTL
-825 ETGDTGVKITGLNA
+825 EAGDTGVKITGSNA

>member
-1 MNKKFLSAIL
+1 
-11 FGALMVSST
+11 MVSST

-184 SALTALNATSSNWTS
+184 SALTALDATLNNWIS

-227 ISQLG
+227 IGQLG

-245 GAQTL
+245 GAQEL

-315 KYALAVNGTVMTGY
+315 KYALSVNGTVMTGY

-343 NTAYNKDQID
+343 NTAYNKAQID

-364 TLSLNAATA
+364 TLSLNATTA

-406 ATAAAAATP
+406 ATAAATP

-424 DITGKIAKNNV
+424 DITGKIAKKDV
-435 ALTIAGASVSETETV
+435 DLTIAGASVSETETV

-496 FALTSTTAANGLF
+496 FALTSATSIGDGLYKVAENTA
-509 NVAGND
+509 
-515 KIAFKKADGS
+515 IAFKKADGG
-525 AATIAERNA
+525 AATIAARNA
-534 TKAVITLKMDGGTGS
+534 IKAVITLNYTGS
-549 SYVSAA
+549 KYTTAA
-555 KDIANIYGTFNLTL
+555 KDLANIYGTFNLTL
-569 TLKDK
+569 TLKDA

-619 TPAFTMP
+619 SPAFTMP

-635 ADGTTGMTDAQPDYV
+635 ADGTGMTDAQPGYT
-650 YTYKKAAV
+650 YTYKKT
-658 DIDNSEVKEAASIT
+658 DNSEANNVTSIT
-672 FDDVVK
+672 FTDVVK

-684 TDYKVKASKEVV
+684 TDYKVKANKEVV
-696 TVNALTNGGSA
+696 TVNALTGASNA
-707 EDNKISVSKEFTMKL
+707 AADNTISVSKEFTMKL

-749 IIAPLTGDG
+749 IIAALTEDK

-773 EEIAVSATAIP
+773 EEIAVSTTAIP
-784 ASESDDHKL
+784 ASASNDHKL
-793 GGYKVTTGSAATG
+793 GGYEVTTGSAATG
-806 AVVVGFAKSAESA
+806 AVVVEFAKSAESA
-819 GTGVNL
+819 GGSVTL
-825 ETGDTGVKITGLNA
+825 ETSDTGVKIADLNA

>member
-184 SALTALNATSSNWTS
+184 SALTALNATPSNWTS

-216 KKGNVTAGQLL
+216 KKGNVAAGQLL
-227 ISQLG
+227 IGQLG

-245 GAQTL
+245 GAQEL

-315 KYALAVNGTVMTGY
+315 KYALAVNGSVMTGY

-343 NTAYNKDQID
+343 NTAYNKANIG
-353 LASKNVALGTS
+353 LASANVALGTS

-406 ATAAAAATP
+406 ATAAATP

-424 DITGKIAKNNV
+424 DITGKIAKKDV
-435 ALTIAGASVSETETV
+435 VLTIAGASVSETETV

-496 FALTSTTAANGLF
+496 FALTSATSIGDGLYKVAENTA
-509 NVAGND
+509 
-515 KIAFKKADGS
+515 IAFKKADGG
-525 AATIAERNA
+525 AATIAARNA
-534 TKAVITLKMDGGTGS
+534 IKAVITLNYTGS
-549 SYVSAA
+549 KYTTAA
-555 KDIANIYGTFNLTL
+555 KDLANIYGTFNLTL
-569 TLKDK
+569 TLKDA

-604 WNEGVLSSVIDNSGN
+604 WNEGILSSVIDNSGN
-619 TPAFTMP
+619 SPAFTMP

-635 ADGTTGMTDAQPDYV
+635 ADGTGMTDAQPGYT

-658 DIDNSEVKEAASIT
+658 DNSEVKEAASIT
-672 FDDVVK
+672 FTDVVK

-684 TDYKVKASKEVV
+684 TDYKVKANKEVV
-696 TVNALTNGGSA
+696 TVNALTGASNA
-707 EDNKISVSKEFTMKL
+707 AADNTISVSKEFTMKL

-749 IIAPLTGDG
+749 IIAALTEDK

-773 EEIAVSATAIP
+773 EEIAVSTTAIP
-784 ASESDDHKL
+784 ASASASNKL
-793 GGYKVTTGSAATG
+793 GGYQVSTADATSG
-806 AVVVGFAKSAESA
+806 ATIKVGFAKSAESA
-819 GTGVNL
+819 GGSVTL
-825 ETGDTGVKITGLNA
+825 EAGDTGVKITGLNA

>member
-1 MNKKFLSAIL
+1 
-11 FGALMVSST
+11 MVTST

-34 NINKELTDIKSKLS
+34 EINKELTDIKSKLS

-184 SALTALNATSSNWTS
+184 SALTALNATPSNWTS

-216 KKGNVTAGQLL
+216 KKGNVAAGQLL
-227 ISQLG
+227 IGQLG
-232 SETATVTPASYDL
+232 SETATVAPASYDL

-300 ATAFTKKVNGVDKNV
+300 ATAFTKRVNGVDKNV

-343 NTAYNKDQID
+343 NTAYNKNQIG
-353 LASKNVALGTS
+353 LASANVALGTS

-406 ATAAAAATP
+406 ATAAATP

-424 DITGKIAKNNV
+424 DITGKIAKKDV

-534 TKAVITLKMDGGTGS
+534 TKAVITLNYTGS
-549 SYVSAA
+549 KYTTAA
-555 KDIANIYGTFNLTL
+555 KDLANIYGTFNLTL
-569 TLKDK
+569 TLKDA

-635 ADGTTGMTDAQPDYV
+635 ADGTGMTDAQPGYT
-650 YTYKKAAV
+650 YTYKKADA
-658 DIDNSEVKEAASIT
+658 SEVKNVDAIIFT
-672 FDDVVK
+672 DVVK

-684 TDYKVKASKEVV
+684 TDYKVKANKEVV
-696 TVNALTNGGSA
+696 TVNALTGASNA
-707 EDNKISVSKEFTMKL
+707 AADNTISVSKEFTMKL

-749 IIAPLTGDG
+749 IIAALTGDG

-773 EEIAVSATAIP
+773 EEIAVSTTAIP
-784 ASESDDHKL
+784 TSASNDHKL
-793 GGYKVTTGSAATG
+793 GGYEVTTGSAATG

-825 ETGDTGVKITGLNA
+825 ETGDTGVKIAGLNA

>member
-147 EYKASGNAWAVQK
+147 EYKASGDAWAVQK

-184 SALTALNATSSNWTS
+184 SALTALNATPSNWTS

-216 KKGNVTAGQLL
+216 KKGNVAAGQLL
-227 ISQLG
+227 IGQLG

-245 GAQTL
+245 GAQEL

-343 NTAYNKDQID
+343 NTAYNKANIG
-353 LASKNVALGTS
+353 LASANVALGTS

-406 ATAAAAATP
+406 ATAAATP

-424 DITGKIAKNNV
+424 DITGKIAKKDV
-435 ALTIAGASVSETETV
+435 VLTIAGASVSETETV

-496 FALTSTTAANGLF
+496 FALTSATSIGDGLYKVAENTA
-509 NVAGND
+509 
-515 KIAFKKADGS
+515 IAFKKADGG
-525 AATIAERNA
+525 AATIAARNA
-534 TKAVITLKMDGGTGS
+534 IKAVITLNYTGS
-549 SYVSAA
+549 KYTTAA
-555 KDIANIYGTFNLTL
+555 KDLANIYGTFNLTL
-569 TLKDK
+569 TLKDA

-604 WNEGVLSSVIDNSGN
+604 WNEGILSSVIDNSGN
-619 TPAFTMP
+619 SPAFTMP

-635 ADGTTGMTDAQPDYV
+635 ADGTGMTDAQPGYT

-658 DIDNSEVKEAASIT
+658 DNSEVKEAASIT
-672 FDDVVK
+672 FTDVVK

-684 TDYKVKASKEVV
+684 TDYKVKANKEVV
-696 TVNALTNGGSA
+696 TVNALTGASNA
-707 EDNKISVSKEFTMKL
+707 AADNTISVSKEFTMKL

-749 IIAPLTGDG
+749 IIAALTEDK

-773 EEIAVSATAIP
+773 EEIAVSTTAIP
-784 ASESDDHKL
+784 ASASASNKL
-793 GGYKVTTGSAATG
+793 GGYQVSTADATSG
-806 AVVVGFAKSAESA
+806 ATIKVGFAKSAESA
-819 GTGVNL
+819 GGSVTL
-825 ETGDTGVKITGLNA
+825 EAGDTGVKITGLNA

>member
-1 MNKKFLSAIL
+1 
-11 FGALMVSST
+11 MVSST

-184 SALTALNATSSNWTS
+184 SALTALNATPSKWTS

-216 KKGNVTAGQLL
+216 KKGNVAAGQLL
-227 ISQLG
+227 IGQLG
-232 SETATVTPASYDL
+232 SETATVAPASYDL

-343 NTAYNKDQID
+343 NTAYNKNQIG
-353 LASKNVALGTS
+353 LASANVALGTS

-406 ATAAAAATP
+406 ATAAATS

-424 DITGKIAKNNV
+424 DITGKIAKKDV
-435 ALTIAGASVSETETV
+435 VLTIAGASVSETETV

-496 FALTSTTAANGLF
+496 FALTSTTSIGDGLYK
-509 NVAGND
+509 VAENTA
-515 KIAFKKADGS
+515 IAFKKADGG
-525 AATIAERNA
+525 AATIAARNA
-534 TKAVITLKMDGGTGS
+534 IKAVITLNYTGS
-549 SYVSAA
+549 KYTTAA
-555 KDIANIYGTFNLTL
+555 KDLANIYGTFNLTL

-635 ADGTTGMTDAQPDYV
+635 ADGTGMTDAQPGYT
-650 YTYKKAAV
+650 YTYKKATV
-658 DIDNSEVKEAASIT
+658 DNSEVKEAASIT
-672 FDDVVK
+672 FTDVVK

-684 TDYKVKASKEVV
+684 TDYKVKASNEVV
-696 TVNALTNGGSA
+696 TVNALTGASNA
-707 EDNKISVSKEFTMKL
+707 AADNTISVSKEFTMKL

-749 IIAPLTGDG
+749 IIAALTGDG

-773 EEIAVSATAIP
+773 EEIAVSTTAIP
-784 ASESDDHKL
+784 TSASNDHKL
-793 GGYKVTTGSAATG
+793 GGYEVTTGSAATG

-819 GTGVNL
+819 GGSVTL
-825 ETGDTGVKITGLNA
+825 ETGDAGVKIADLNA

>member
-184 SALTALNATSSNWTS
+184 SALTALNATPSNWTS

-216 KKGNVTAGQLL
+216 KKGNVAAGQLL
-227 ISQLG
+227 IGQLG

-245 GAQTL
+245 GAQEL

-343 NTAYNKDQID
+343 NTAYNKANIG
-353 LASKNVALGTS
+353 LASANVALGTS

-406 ATAAAAATP
+406 ATAAATP

-424 DITGKIAKNNV
+424 DITGKIAKKDV

-496 FALTSTTAANGLF
+496 FALTSATSIGDGLYK
-509 NVAGND
+509 VAENTV
-515 KIAFKKADGS
+515 IAFKKADGG
-525 AATIAERNA
+525 AATIAARNA
-534 TKAVITLKMDGGTGS
+534 IKAVITLNYTGS
-549 SYVSAA
+549 KYTTAA
-555 KDIANIYGTFNLTL
+555 KDLANIYGTFNLTL
-569 TLKDK
+569 TLKDA

-604 WNEGVLSSVIDNSGN
+604 WNEGILSSVIDNSGN
-619 TPAFTMP
+619 SPAFTMP

-635 ADGTTGMTDAQPDYV
+635 ADGTGMTDAQPGYT

-658 DIDNSEVKEAASIT
+658 DNSEVKEAASIT
-672 FDDVVK
+672 FTDVVK

-684 TDYKVKASKEVV
+684 TDYKVKANKEVV
-696 TVNALTNGGSA
+696 TVNALTGASNA
-707 EDNKISVSKEFTMKL
+707 AADNTISVSKEFTMKL

-749 IIAPLTGDG
+749 IIAALTEDK

-773 EEIAVSATAIP
+773 EEIAVSTTAIP
-784 ASESDDHKL
+784 ASASASNKL
-793 GGYKVTTGSAATG
+793 GGYQVSTADATSG
-806 AVVVGFAKSAESA
+806 ATIKVGFAKSAESA
-819 GTGVNL
+819 GGSVTL
-825 ETGDTGVKITGLNA
+825 EAGDTGVKITGLNA

>member
-1 MNKKFLSAIL
+1 
-11 FGALMVSST
+11 MVSST

-184 SALTALNATSSNWTS
+184 SALTALDATPSNWTS

-227 ISQLG
+227 IGQLG
-232 SETATVTPASYDL
+232 SETATVAPASYDL

-315 KYALAVNGTVMTGY
+315 KYTLAVNGTVMTGY

-343 NTAYNKDQID
+343 NTAYNKAQID

-406 ATAAAAATP
+406 ATAAATP

-424 DITGKIAKNNV
+424 DITGKIAKKDV

-525 AATIAERNA
+525 AASIAARNA
-534 TKAVITLKMDGGTGS
+534 TKAVITLKMNGGTGS

-555 KDIANIYGTFNLTL
+555 KDLANIYGTFNLTL

-635 ADGTTGMTDAQPDYV
+635 ADGTTGMTDAQPGYT
-650 YTYKKAAV
+650 YTYKKTDA
-658 DIDNSEVKEAASIT
+658 SEVKNVASIT
-672 FDDVVK
+672 FTDVVK

-707 EDNKISVSKEFTMKL
+707 EDNGISVSKEFTMKL

-773 EEIAVSATAIP
+773 EEIAVSTTAIP
-784 ASESDDHKL
+784 ASASASNKL
-793 GGYKVTTGSAATG
+793 GGYQVSTADATSG
-806 AVVVGFAKSAESA
+806 ATIKVGFAKSAESA

-825 ETGDTGVKITGLNA
+825 EAGDTGVKITGLNA

>member
-1 MNKKFLSAIL
+1 MI
-11 FGALMVSST
+11 G
-20 GTFVSCKDYDDDID
+20 
-34 NINKELTDIKSKLS
+34 
-48 DLESKV
+48 
-54 TTGGAYVTKIE
+54 
-65 SVEGG
+65 
-70 LKVSVSDGTSYNLTI
+70 
-85 AGTPAG
+85 
-91 STVVIDKT
+91 
-99 TGEISIDGTPTGFF
+99 
-113 ATTGTTPQGES
+113 
-124 TAPYVKDGFW
+124 
-134 YFYDDATKAFVKS
+134 
-147 EYKASGNAWAVQK
+147 
-160 GDSVVLHI
+160 
-168 PNEAGV
+168 
-174 MQEITLPTSS
+174 
-184 SALTALNATSSNWTS
+184 
-199 GKNIA
+199 
-204 WSKAGAD
+204 
-211 VTWAG
+211 
-216 KKGNVTAGQLL
+216 
-227 ISQLG
+227 QLG

-406 ATAAAAATP
+406 ATAAATP

-496 FALTSTTAANGLF
+496 FALTSTTAANGLL

>member
-1 MNKKFLSAIL
+1 
-11 FGALMVSST
+11 MVSST

-34 NINKELTDIKSKLS
+34 EINKELTDIKSKLS

-184 SALTALNATSSNWTS
+184 SALTALNATPSNWTS

-227 ISQLG
+227 IGQLG

-343 NTAYNKDQID
+343 NTAYNKANIG
-353 LASKNVALGTS
+353 LANANVALGTS

-406 ATAAAAATP
+406 ATAAATS

-424 DITGKIAKNNV
+424 DITGKIAKKDV
-435 ALTIAGASVSETETV
+435 VLTIAGASVSETETV

-496 FALTSTTAANGLF
+496 FALTSATSIGDGLYKVAENTA
-509 NVAGND
+509 
-515 KIAFKKADGS
+515 IAFKKADGG
-525 AATIAERNA
+525 AAAIAARNA

-604 WNEGVLSSVIDNSGN
+604 WNEGVLSSVIDNS
-619 TPAFTMP
+619 TQDAPAFTMP

-635 ADGTTGMTDAQPDYV
+635 ADGTTGMTDAQPDYA

-658 DIDNSEVKEAASIT
+658 DNSEVKEAASIT
-672 FDDVVK
+672 FTDVVK

-684 TDYKVKASKEVV
+684 TDYKVKASNEVV
-696 TVNALTNGGSA
+696 TVNALTGASNA
-707 EDNKISVSKEFTMKL
+707 AADNTISVSKEFTMKL

-749 IIAPLTGDG
+749 IIAALTGDG

-773 EEIAVSATAIP
+773 EEIAVSTTAIP
-784 ASESDDHKL
+784 TSASNDHKL
-793 GGYKVTTGSAATG
+793 GGYEVTTGSAATG
-806 AVVVGFAKSAESA
+806 AVVVEFAKSAESA
-819 GTGVNL
+819 GTGVKL
-825 ETGDTGVKITGLNA
+825 EAGDTGVKITGLNA

>member
-184 SALTALNATSSNWTS
+184 SALTALNATPSNWTS

-216 KKGNVTAGQLL
+216 KKGNVAAGQLL
-227 ISQLG
+227 IGQLG

-245 GAQTL
+245 GAQEL

-343 NTAYNKDQID
+343 NTAYYKANIG
-353 LASKNVALGTS
+353 LASANVALGTS

-406 ATAAAAATP
+406 ATAAATP

-424 DITGKIAKNNV
+424 DITGKIAKKDV
-435 ALTIAGASVSETETV
+435 VLTIAGASVSETETV

-496 FALTSTTAANGLF
+496 FALTSATSIGDGLYKVAENTA
-509 NVAGND
+509 
-515 KIAFKKADGS
+515 IAFKKADGG
-525 AATIAERNA
+525 AATIAARNA
-534 TKAVITLKMDGGTGS
+534 IKAVITLNYTGS
-549 SYVSAA
+549 KYTTAA
-555 KDIANIYGTFNLTL
+555 KDLANIYGTFNLTL
-569 TLKDK
+569 TLKDA

-604 WNEGVLSSVIDNSGN
+604 WNEGILSSVIDNSGN
-619 TPAFTMP
+619 SPAFTMP

-635 ADGTTGMTDAQPDYV
+635 ADGTGMTDAQPGYT

-658 DIDNSEVKEAASIT
+658 DNSEVKEAASIT
-672 FDDVVK
+672 FTDVVK

-684 TDYKVKASKEVV
+684 TDYKVKANKEVV
-696 TVNALTNGGSA
+696 TVNALTGASNA
-707 EDNKISVSKEFTMKL
+707 AADNTISVSKEFTMKL

-749 IIAPLTGDG
+749 IIAALTEDK

-773 EEIAVSATAIP
+773 EEIAVSTTAIP
-784 ASESDDHKL
+784 ASASASNKL
-793 GGYKVTTGSAATG
+793 GGYQVSTADATSG
-806 AVVVGFAKSAESA
+806 ATIKVGFAKSAESA
-819 GTGVNL
+819 GGSVTL
-825 ETGDTGVKITGLNA
+825 EAGDTGVKITGLNA

>member
-1 MNKKFLSAIL
+1 
-11 FGALMVSST
+11 MVSST

-184 SALTALNATSSNWTS
+184 SALTALNATPNNWIS

-227 ISQLG
+227 IGQLG

-245 GAQTL
+245 GAQEL

-343 NTAYNKDQID
+343 NTAYNKANIG
-353 LASKNVALGTS
+353 LANANVALGTS

-406 ATAAAAATP
+406 ATAAATS

-424 DITGKIAKNNV
+424 DITGKIAKKDV
-435 ALTIAGASVSETETV
+435 DLTIAGASVSETETV

-496 FALTSTTAANGLF
+496 FALTSTISIGDGLYKVAENTA
-509 NVAGND
+509 
-515 KIAFKKADGS
+515 IAFKKADGG
-525 AATIAERNA
+525 AATIAARNA
-534 TKAVITLKMDGGTGS
+534 TKAVITLDYAS
-549 SYVSAA
+549 SKYTTAA

-658 DIDNSEVKEAASIT
+658 DNSEVKEAASIT
-672 FDDVVK
+672 FNDVVK

-684 TDYKVKASKEVV
+684 TDYKVKASNEVV
-696 TVNALTNGGSA
+696 TVNALTGVSNA
-707 EDNKISVSKEFTMKL
+707 AADNTISVSKEFTMKL

-773 EEIAVSATAIP
+773 EEIAVSTTAIP

-806 AVVVGFAKSAESA
+806 AVVVEFAKSAESA
-819 GTGVNL
+819 GGSVTL
-825 ETGDTGVKITGLNA
+825 ETGDAGVKIADLNA

>member
-34 NINKELTDIKSKLS
+34 EINKELTDIKSKLS

-184 SALTALNATSSNWTS
+184 SALTALNATPSNWTS

-227 ISQLG
+227 IGQLG

-343 NTAYNKDQID
+343 NTAYNKNQIG
-353 LASKNVALGTS
+353 LASANVALGTS

-406 ATAAAAATP
+406 ATAAATS

-424 DITGKIAKNNV
+424 DITGKIAKNDV
-435 ALTIAGASVSETETV
+435 DLTIAGASVSETETV

-471 TNLDANIAQNADA
+471 TNLDANIAHNAKAD
-484 TKTTVTT
+484 KTTVTT

-496 FALTSTTAANGLF
+496 FALTSTTPTDELYT
-509 NVAGND
+509 VAENTA
-515 KIAFKKADGS
+515 IAFKKADGS

-534 TKAVITLKMDGGTGS
+534 TKAVITLNYTGS
-549 SYVSAA
+549 KYTTAA
-555 KDIANIYGTFNLTL
+555 KDLANIYGTFNLTL
-569 TLKDK
+569 TLKDA

-604 WNEGVLSSVIDNSGN
+604 WNEGILSSVIDNSGN
-619 TPAFTMP
+619 SPAFTMP

-635 ADGTTGMTDAQPDYV
+635 ADGTGMTDAQPGYT

-658 DIDNSEVKEAASIT
+658 DNSEVKEAASIT
-672 FDDVVK
+672 FTDVVK

-684 TDYKVKASKEVV
+684 TDYKVKANKEVV
-696 TVNALTNGGSA
+696 TVNALTGASNA
-707 EDNKISVSKEFTMKL
+707 AADNTISVSKEFTMKL

-749 IIAPLTGDG
+749 IIAALTEDK

-773 EEIAVSATAIP
+773 EEIAVSTTAIP
-784 ASESDDHKL
+784 ASANASNKL
-793 GGYKVTTGSAATG
+793 GGYQVSTADATSG
-806 AVVVGFAKSAESA
+806 ATIKVGFAKSAESA
-819 GTGVNL
+819 GGSVTL
-825 ETGDTGVKITGLNA
+825 EAGDTGVKITGLNA

>member
-184 SALTALNATSSNWTS
+184 SALTALNATPSNWTS

-216 KKGNVTAGQLL
+216 KKGNVAAGQLL
-227 ISQLG
+227 IGQLG

-245 GAQTL
+245 GAQEL

-343 NTAYNKDQID
+343 NTAYNKANIG
-353 LASKNVALGTS
+353 LASANVALGTS

-406 ATAAAAATP
+406 ATAAATP

-424 DITGKIAKNNV
+424 DITGKIAKNDV
-435 ALTIAGASVSETETV
+435 VLTIAGASVSETETV

-496 FALTSTTAANGLF
+496 FALTSATSIGDGLYKVAENTA
-509 NVAGND
+509 
-515 KIAFKKADGS
+515 IAFKKADGG
-525 AATIAERNA
+525 AATIAARNA
-534 TKAVITLKMDGGTGS
+534 IKAVITLNYTGS
-549 SYVSAA
+549 KYTTAA
-555 KDIANIYGTFNLTL
+555 KDLANIYGTFNLTL
-569 TLKDK
+569 TLKDA

-604 WNEGVLSSVIDNSGN
+604 WNEGILSSVIDNSGN
-619 TPAFTMP
+619 SPAFTMP

-635 ADGTTGMTDAQPDYV
+635 ADGTGMTDAQPGYT

-658 DIDNSEVKEAASIT
+658 DNSEVKEAASIT
-672 FDDVVK
+672 FTDVVK

-684 TDYKVKASKEVV
+684 TDYKVKANKEVV
-696 TVNALTNGGSA
+696 TVNALTGASNA
-707 EDNKISVSKEFTMKL
+707 AADNTISVSKEFTMKL

-749 IIAPLTGDG
+749 IIAALTEDK

-773 EEIAVSATAIP
+773 EEIAVSTTAIP
-784 ASESDDHKL
+784 ASASASNKL
-793 GGYKVTTGSAATG
+793 GGYQVSTADATSG
-806 AVVVGFAKSAESA
+806 ATIKVGFAKSAESA
-819 GTGVNL
+819 GGSVTL
-825 ETGDTGVKITGLNA
+825 EAGDIGVKITGLNA

>member
-1 MNKKFLSAIL
+1 
-11 FGALMVSST
+11 LMVSST

-34 NINKELTDIKSKLS
+34 EINKELTDIKSKLS

-184 SALTALNATSSNWTS
+184 SALTALDATLNNWIS

-227 ISQLG
+227 IGQLG

-245 GAQTL
+245 SAQEL

-343 NTAYNKDQID
+343 NTAYNKAQID

-387 KTLAEAKGITV
+387 KSLAEAKGITV

-406 ATAAAAATP
+406 ATAAATS

-424 DITGKIAKNNV
+424 DITGKIAKKDV

-509 NVAGND
+509 NVADND
-515 KIAFKKADGS
+515 KIAFKKADGG
-525 AATIAERNA
+525 AASIAARNA
-534 TKAVITLKMDGGTGS
+534 TKAVITLNYAS
-549 SYVSAA
+549 SKYTTAA
-555 KDIANIYGTFNLTL
+555 KDLANIYGTFNLTL

-604 WNEGVLSSVIDNSGN
+604 WNEGVLSSVIDNSTQN
-619 TPAFTMP
+619 APKVEMSDK
-626 TNLYTINKK
+626 LYTVNKK
-635 ADGTTGMTDAQPDYV
+635 ADGLPMTSGNLAYTFKYTGYDGSSQSGKSTSDFNNISTDAL
-650 YTYKKAAV
+650 K
-658 DIDNSEVKEAASIT
+658 I
-672 FDDVVK
+672 VK
-678 DGFLKT
+678 DGVLKVT
-684 TDYKVKASKEVV
+684 SYTVKASKEVV
-696 TVNALTNGGSA
+696 TVNALTGVSNA
-707 EDNKISVSKEFTMKL
+707 AADNTISVSKEFTMKL

-732 YYTNGVA
+732 YYTDGVA
-739 GTVAAVNADG
+739 GTVAAVGVDNV
-749 IIAPLTGDG
+749 IATLSGDG
-758 TANKPKNGLALQYGD
+758 TKDNKYNGLALEYGD
-773 EEIAVSATAIP
+773 EILAVNSDKIGQSTTEKLNNYTILDASGTAAEGVVKIELSL
-784 ASESDDHKL
+784 AENSLGELESTPL
-793 GGYKVTTGSAATG
+793 TTTGVALKALAPGNSG
-806 AVVVGFAKSAESA
+806 K
-819 GTGVNL
+819 L
-825 ETGDTGVKITGLNA
+825 I
-839 GQGGELVVTF
+839 VTF

>member
-184 SALTALNATSSNWTS
+184 SALTALNATPSNWTS

-216 KKGNVTAGQLL
+216 KKGNVAAGQLL
-227 ISQLG
+227 IGQLG

-245 GAQTL
+245 GAQEL

-343 NTAYNKDQID
+343 NTAYNKANIG
-353 LASKNVALGTS
+353 LASANVALGTS

-406 ATAAAAATP
+406 ATAAATP

-424 DITGKIAKNNV
+424 DITGKIAKKDV
-435 ALTIAGASVSETETV
+435 VLTIAGASVSETETV

-496 FALTSTTAANGLF
+496 FALTSATSIGDGLYKVAENTA
-509 NVAGND
+509 
-515 KIAFKKADGS
+515 IAFKKADGG
-525 AATIAERNA
+525 AATIAARNA
-534 TKAVITLKMDGGTGS
+534 IKAVITLNYTGS
-549 SYVSAA
+549 KYTTAA
-555 KDIANIYGTFNLTL
+555 KDLANIYGTFNLTL
-569 TLKDK
+569 TLKDA

-604 WNEGVLSSVIDNSGN
+604 WNEGILSSVIDNSGN
-619 TPAFTMP
+619 SPAFTMP

-635 ADGTTGMTDAQPDYV
+635 ADGTGMTDAQPGYT

-658 DIDNSEVKEAASIT
+658 DNSEVKEAASIT
-672 FDDVVK
+672 FTDVVK

-684 TDYKVKASKEVV
+684 TDYKVKANKEVV
-696 TVNALTNGGSA
+696 TVNALTGASNA
-707 EDNKISVSKEFTMKL
+707 AADNTISVSKEFTMKL

-749 IIAPLTGDG
+749 IIAALTEDK

-773 EEIAVSATAIP
+773 EEIAVSTTAIP
-784 ASESDDHKL
+784 ASASASNKL
-793 GGYKVTTGSAATG
+793 GGYQVSTADATSG
-806 AVVVGFAKSAESA
+806 ATIKVGFAKSAESA
-819 GTGVNL
+819 GSSVTL
-825 ETGDTGVKITGLNA
+825 EAGDTGVKITGLNA

>member
-1 MNKKFLSAIL
+1 
-11 FGALMVSST
+11 MVSST

-184 SALTALNATSSNWTS
+184 SALTALDATLNNWIS

-216 KKGNVTAGQLL
+216 KKGNVAAGQLL
-227 ISQLG
+227 IGQLG

-245 GAQTL
+245 GAQEL

-343 NTAYNKDQID
+343 NTAYNKANIG
-353 LASKNVALGTS
+353 LANANVALGTS

-406 ATAAAAATP
+406 ATAAATS

-424 DITGKIAKNNV
+424 DITGKIAKKDII
-435 ALTIAGASVSETETV
+435 LTIAGASVSETETV

-496 FALTSTTAANGLF
+496 FALTSTTPTDELYT
-509 NVAGND
+509 VAGND
-515 KIAFKKADGS
+515 KIAFKKADGG
-525 AATIAERNA
+525 AAAIAARNA

-569 TLKDK
+569 TLKDA

-604 WNEGVLSSVIDNSGN
+604 WNEGVLSSVIDNS
-619 TPAFTMP
+619 TQDAPAFTMP

-635 ADGTTGMTDAQPDYV
+635 ADGTTGMTDAQPGYT
-650 YTYKKAAV
+650 YTYKKT
-658 DIDNSEVKEAASIT
+658 DNSEANNVTSIT
-672 FDDVVK
+672 FTDVVK

-684 TDYKVKASKEVV
+684 TDYKVKASNEVV

-773 EEIAVSATAIP
+773 EEIAVSTTAIP
-784 ASESDDHKL
+784 TSASNDHKL
-793 GGYKVTTGSAATG
+793 GGYEVTTGSAATG
-806 AVVVGFAKSAESA
+806 AVVVEFAKSAESA

-825 ETGDTGVKITGLNA
+825 EAGDTGVKIIGLNA